1 MIKIKRQNKGRTPT
15 KWGISLKG
23 MAPRYQK
30 ILKENKIFRL
40 YSDDTRFIL
49 SIFKIE
55 DQNIKVSHKKRPFI
69 NPDTKEVSPYSN
81 VVNDYKIINWECAYC
96 KTPIKSKIDN
106 YKAHN
111 FTCKKCFDYYIKDT
125 KVYNSRIVEASLEF
139 TTHCRRLMLDNQKK
153 FVKYIK
159 RNEK

>member
-1 MIKIKRQNKGRTPT
+1 MISIKRQNKGRTPT

-55 DQNIKVSHKKRPFI
+55 DSNIMVSHNKRPFI
-69 NPDTKEVSPYSN
+69 NPETKGVSSYSN

-106 YKAHN
+106 YKASN
-111 FTCKKCFDYYIKDT
+111 FTCTKCFNYYIKDT
-125 KVYNSRIVEASLEF
+125 KIYNNRIVEASLEF
-139 TTHCRRLMLDNQKK
+139 TTYCRRLMLDNQKK

>member
-1 MIKIKRQNKGRTPT
+1 MINIKRQNKGRTPT

-55 DQNIKVSHKKRPFI
+55 DSNIKVSHNKRPFI
-69 NPDTKEVSPYSN
+69 NPETKGVSPYSN

-106 YKAHN
+106 YKADN

-125 KVYNSRIVEASLEF
+125 KIYNSRIVEASLEF

-153 FVKYIK
+153 FIKYIK

>member
-1 MIKIKRQNKGRTPT
+1 MISIKRQNKGRTPT

-55 DQNIKVSHKKRPFI
+55 DQNIKVSYNKRPFI
-69 NPDTKEVSPYSN
+69 NPETKEVSPYSN

-106 YKAHN
+106 YKADN

-125 KVYNSRIVEASLEF
+125 KIYNSRIVEASLEF
-139 TTHCRRLMLDNQKK
+139 TTYCRRLMLDNQKK